1 VRRCSI
7 AVALSWSAAAL
18 LSTVLALLPTPV
30 VAGTDSWVQVA
41 SMATSRAQNTQTLL
55 PNGKVLV
62 TGGSSLQAPYG
73 DEMLVP
79 INESEVYDP
88 ASNTWSSAGAMST
101 ARALH
106 TATHLNN
113 GKVLVVGGTTDGST
127 ITDNVDIY
135 DPSSNSWAPAAPLNT
150 ARQQHTATLL
160 SDGRV
165 LVAGGVPT
173 VYTPLASAE
182 IYDPIANTWTNVASM
197 NDARSQHAAILL
209 PSGHVLVAT
218 GYSGNA
224 FLSSAELYDPGSNTW
239 TRTGSLDVEA
249 RARAATLLPS
259 GKVLLSGGLD
269 ENVGELTTIAIY
281 DPATGS
287 WTDGAAD
294 TVVLAPEPAV
304 LLPNGKVLVAGLYG
318 GSGVYDPVADSWTT
332 GATMTFNVIQLEPGG
347 GLLTLLPNGKV
358 LAAGGESNFAELY
371 TPAGPPIAG
380 KVTTTV
386 AFDSSNDAITPN
398 LSGGTTFIVSVAT

>member
-1 VRRCSI
+1 
-7 AVALSWSAAAL
+7 
-18 LSTVLALLPTPV
+18 
-30 VAGTDSWVQVA
+30 
-41 SMATSRAQNTQTLL
+41 MATSRAQNTQTLL

-62 TGGSSLQAPYG
+62 TGGSNLQAPYG

-88 ASNTWSSAGAMST
+88 ASNIWSSAGAMST

-106 TATHLNN
+106 TATLLNN

-135 DPSSNSWAPAAPLNT
+135 DPSTNSWAPAAPLNT

-182 IYDPIANTWTNVASM
+182 IYDPVANTWTNVASM

-218 GYSGNA
+218 GYGGNA

-249 RARAATLLPS
+249 RGA
-259 GKVLLSGGLD
+259 GGDAPAKRQGPPVGWPRRECRRTDHHRNLRSFD
-269 ENVGELTTIAIY
+269 GELDRRRRGHSRA
-281 DPATGS
+281 
-287 WTDGAAD
+287 GA
-294 TVVLAPEPAV
+294 
-304 LLPNGKVLVAGLYG
+304 
-318 GSGVYDPVADSWTT
+318 
-332 GATMTFNVIQLEPGG
+332 
-347 GLLTLLPNGKV
+347 
-358 LAAGGESNFAELY
+358 
-371 TPAGPPIAG
+371 
-380 KVTTTV
+380 
-386 AFDSSNDAITPN
+386 
-398 LSGGTTFIVSVAT
+398 